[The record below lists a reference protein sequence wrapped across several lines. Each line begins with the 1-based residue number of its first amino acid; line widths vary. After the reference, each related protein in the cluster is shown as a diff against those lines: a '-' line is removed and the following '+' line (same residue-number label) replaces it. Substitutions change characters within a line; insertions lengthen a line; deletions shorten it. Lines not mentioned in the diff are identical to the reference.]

1 MNNILITS
9 RSEDGTFTS
18 NARNAI
24 QEDFWWYWANTILIL
39 MNEKYNT
46 NGIKTGSSKNINL
59 LKVKRRHSWM
69 QWSNKIQQHSC
80 RCPVNHCYKCAKR
93 KLLQANSDIKKLYF
107 EVVCSKILA
116 RSLHMNPP
124 WFMCSDLIIPHNVLA
139 QKFKNWYLCLR
150 HSLFPGISL
159 ILQ

>member
-9 RSEDGTFTS
+9 RLEDGTFTS

-24 QEDFWWYWANTILIL
+24 QEDFWWHWANTILIL

-46 NGIKTGSSKNINL
+46 NGIKNGSSKNINL

-80 RCPVNHCYKCAKR
+80 WCPVNRCYKCAKR
-93 KLLQANSDIKKLYF
+93 KIIA
-107 EVVCSKILA
+107 SK
-116 RSLHMNPP
+116 
-124 WFMCSDLIIPHNVLA
+124 
-139 QKFKNWYLCLR
+139 LR
-150 HSLFPGISL
+150 HKKAILWGSLFKDFSKVTAHESSVIHVQWPYNSS
-159 ILQ
+159 